1 MGSAGAMIAAF
12 AFGGFVATAMVDI
25 GHGRPLG
32 VVGPAAIA
40 FGALV
45 LNDVIIL
52 LALQEEASA
61 RDMALVTSL
70 SAFALGVQNVVS
82 GRAPCLA
89 TNTTFMTGTVKRI
102 SEGAW
107 AFVSGQLRGDD
118 RRNLKLLLWLWLFYV
133 VGGIVGGAAFAPLP
147 VVSPRPLLD
156 ALPLLPAAIVQ
167 GFTLLMLRWLD
178 PEPAK
183 RRCKKPKVAMVSPAP
198 SRSASRDP
206 SPAPLRRPS
215 PRPPPRPP
223 PRADDVLFGVGA
235 AATPRTVDIVMTV
248 MEGEGK
254 DDARAMRRPPGGRD
268 QVHPSVAEEAG
279 RGPNDRG
286 GGRCGGVDELSAVDV
301 EQ

>member
-1 MGSAGAMIAAF
+1 
-12 AFGGFVATAMVDI
+12 
-25 GHGRPLG
+25 
-32 VVGPAAIA
+32 
-40 FGALV
+40 
-45 LNDVIIL
+45 
-52 LALQEEASA
+52 
-61 RDMALVTSL
+61 MA
-70 SAFALGVQNVVS
+70 
-82 GRAPCLA
+82 
-89 TNTTFMTGTVKRI
+89 
-102 SEGAW
+102 
-107 AFVSGQLRGDD
+107 
-118 RRNLKLLLWLWLFYV
+118 
-133 VGGIVGGAAFAPLP
+133 
-147 VVSPRPLLD
+147 
-156 ALPLLPAAIVQ
+156 
-167 GFTLLMLRWLD
+167 
-178 PEPAK
+178 
-183 RRCKKPKVAMVSPAP
+183 SPAP

>member
-45 LNDVIIL
+45 LNDVIL
-52 LALQEEASA
+52 LALREEASA

-107 AFVSGQLRGDD
+107 AFRERAASRGRSAQPQAAALALALLRG
-118 RRNLKLLLWLWLFYV
+118 RRHRGRRGLC
-133 VGGIVGGAAFAPLP
+133 AAPRRVAAP
-147 VVSPRPLLD
+147 SPRRPS
-156 ALPLLPAAIVQ
+156 PAPCSDHPGLYAPHQ
-167 GFTLLMLRWLD
+167 
-178 PEPAK
+178 PAK

-215 PRPPPRPP
+215 PRPPPRPQ

-254 DDARAMRRPPGGRD
+254 DDARAMRRPPGGQD
-268 QVHPSVAEEAG
+268 QVHPFVAEEAG

-286 GGRCGGVDELSAVDV
+286 GGRCGGVDELSAEDV